1 LGRFSARPV
10 SDSIDQLMGGSPRWL
25 VAPAYRRI
33 SLSIENFDEACQ
45 NQCVGEA
52 CGQPLQMLK
61 TDAPL
66 KVNIMSVVGAEQIV
80 LAAPAAGPR
89 RRVLLADA
97 DETNAMFEAA
107 ALELLGW
114 TVVRVRDGSSAV
126 ALATAGM
133 FDLVMIEFRMP
144 LLDGVEAAR
153 AIRRFEETSVRPR
166 LPIVALTASVMPH
179 EIEDCTEAGV
189 DEVLG
194 KPFTLAGMQRALERW
209 GTRVVPGGEACGYG
223 AGVTV

>member
-1 LGRFSARPV
+1 
-10 SDSIDQLMGGSPRWL
+10 
-25 VAPAYRRI
+25 
-33 SLSIENFDEACQ
+33 
-45 NQCVGEA
+45 
-52 CGQPLQMLK
+52 
-61 TDAPL
+61 
-66 KVNIMSVVGAEQIV
+66 MSVVGAGQIR
-80 LAAPAAGPR
+80 LAAPAAAPL

-133 FDLVMIEFRMP
+133 FDLVLIEFRMP
-144 LLDGVEAAR
+144 LLDGVEATR
-153 AIRRFEETSVRPR
+153 AIRRFEETSLRPR

-179 EIEDCTEAGV
+179 EIEGCTEAGV

-209 GTRVVPGGEACGYG
+209 DTGAWGAAAGEGDVARAPAACPACAPGAASTSATPATTSAPFGVPRG
-223 AGVTV
+223 APAVGHRHAAALPLFSR

>member
-1 LGRFSARPV
+1 
-10 SDSIDQLMGGSPRWL
+10 
-25 VAPAYRRI
+25 
-33 SLSIENFDEACQ
+33 
-45 NQCVGEA
+45 
-52 CGQPLQMLK
+52 MLERMRHW
-61 TDAPL
+61 
-66 KVNIMSVVGAEQIV
+66 KVNIMSVVGAEQIR
-80 LAAPAAGPR
+80 LAAPAAAPQ

-133 FDLVMIEFRMP
+133 FDLVLIEFRMP
-144 LLDGVEAAR
+144 LLDGVEATR

-179 EIEDCTEAGV
+179 EIEGCTEAGV

-209 GTRVVPGGEACGYG
+209 GTRAWGAATVQSGDARARACAPACAPTGAPTGAPSGAPIG
-223 AGVTV
+223 AGLHAAAPRVVSR

>member
-1 LGRFSARPV
+1 
-10 SDSIDQLMGGSPRWL
+10 M
-25 VAPAYRRI
+25 
-33 SLSIENFDEACQ
+33 
-45 NQCVGEA
+45 
-52 CGQPLQMLK
+52 
-61 TDAPL
+61 

-80 LAAPAAGPR
+80 VAAPAAGAR

-144 LLDGVEAAR
+144 LLDGVDVAR
-153 AIRRFEETSVRPR
+153 AIRRFEETGERPR

-179 EIEDCTEAGV
+179 EIEGCTEAGV

-209 GTRVVPGGEACGYG
+209 GTRPWAAAGGEGGALACAGRHG
-223 AGVTV
+223 AAAEAFSR

>member
-1 LGRFSARPV
+1 
-10 SDSIDQLMGGSPRWL
+10 
-25 VAPAYRRI
+25 
-33 SLSIENFDEACQ
+33 
-45 NQCVGEA
+45 
-52 CGQPLQMLK
+52 
-61 TDAPL
+61 
-66 KVNIMSVVGAEQIV
+66 MSVVGAEQIRV
-80 LAAPAAGPR
+80 AGPTAVPC

-133 FDLVMIEFRMP
+133 FDLVLIEFRMP
-144 LLDGVEAAR
+144 LLDGVEATR
-153 AIRRFEETSVRPR
+153 AIRRFEEASVRPR

-179 EIEDCTEAGV
+179 EIEGCTEAGV

-209 GTRVVPGGEACGYG
+209 GTRPRG
-223 AGVTV
+223 AGSDERAGPPPLAVSTADRHGAAQAAFNR

>member
-1 LGRFSARPV
+1 
-10 SDSIDQLMGGSPRWL
+10 M
-25 VAPAYRRI
+25 
-33 SLSIENFDEACQ
+33 SIENFDEAHQ

-52 CGQPLQMLK
+52 GGQPVQMLERMRH
-61 TDAPL
+61 L
-66 KVNIMSVVGAEQIV
+66 KVNIMSVVGAEQIRLAV
-80 LAAPAAGPR
+80 PAAAPQ

-133 FDLVMIEFRMP
+133 FDLVLIEFRMP
-144 LLDGVEAAR
+144 LLDGVEATR

-179 EIEDCTEAGV
+179 EIEGCTEAGV

-209 GTRVVPGGEACGYG
+209 GTRSWVAATGQSGDARTIACAPAGAPGVPTGAPLGASQHAAALRVVSR
-223 AGVTV
+223 

>member
-1 LGRFSARPV
+1 
-10 SDSIDQLMGGSPRWL
+10 M
-25 VAPAYRRI
+25 
-33 SLSIENFDEACQ
+33 SIENFDEAHQ

-52 CGQPLQMLK
+52 CAQPVQLLERMRC
-61 TDAPL
+61 L
-66 KVNIMSVVGAEQIV
+66 KVNVMSVVGAEQIR
-80 LAAPAAGPR
+80 LATPAAAPQ

-133 FDLVMIEFRMP
+133 FDLVLIEFRMP
-144 LLDGVEAAR
+144 LLDGVEATR

-179 EIEDCTEAGV
+179 EIEGCTEAGV

-209 GTRVVPGGEACGYG
+209 GTRAWAAAAQGNEEARVTARAPACAASG
-223 AGVTV
+223 ADRHAAAQPLFTR

>member
-1 LGRFSARPV
+1 
-10 SDSIDQLMGGSPRWL
+10 
-25 VAPAYRRI
+25 
-33 SLSIENFDEACQ
+33 
-45 NQCVGEA
+45 
-52 CGQPLQMLK
+52 
-61 TDAPL
+61 
-66 KVNIMSVVGAEQIV
+66 MSVVGVAQMS
-80 LAAPAAGPR
+80 LAAPR

-133 FDLVMIEFRMP
+133 FDLVLIEFRMP
-144 LLDGVEAAR
+144 LLDGVEATR
-153 AIRRFEETSVRPR
+153 AIRRFEEASVRPR

-179 EIEDCTEAGV
+179 EIEGCTEAGV

-209 GTRVVPGGEACGYG
+209 GTRPRG
-223 AGVTV
+223 AGGDERAGPPPLAVSTADRHGAAQAAFNR

>member
-1 LGRFSARPV
+1 
-10 SDSIDQLMGGSPRWL
+10 M
-25 VAPAYRRI
+25 
-33 SLSIENFDEACQ
+33 SIEKFDDACQ

-52 CGQPLQMLK
+52 RGQPLQLLE

-80 LAAPAAGPR
+80 LAAPAAGPQ

-179 EIEDCTEAGV
+179 EIEGCTEAGV

-209 GTRVVPGGEACGYG
+209 GTRVWDTAAGAG
-223 AGVTV
+223 AGVAVGAPACAEPHAAALPVFSR